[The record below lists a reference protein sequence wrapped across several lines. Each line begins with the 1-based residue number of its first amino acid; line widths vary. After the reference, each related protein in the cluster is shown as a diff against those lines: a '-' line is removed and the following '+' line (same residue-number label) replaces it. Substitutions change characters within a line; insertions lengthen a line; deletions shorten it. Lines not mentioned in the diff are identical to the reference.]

1 MSSEQ
6 LMKATAIVQVS
17 MGTILVLTMLLVS
30 TNPVGIE
37 DGLFEVV
44 SACATVGL
52 TRGVTPMLNTAGK
65 LIITLAMYLGRIGPI
80 TMAIFLA
87 GGKKEEPDVHYSEGD
102 FIIG

>member
-1 MSSEQ
+1 M
-6 LMKATAIVQVS
+6 MKATAIVEVS
-17 MGTILVLTMLLVS
+17 MGTVLVLTLLLVS

-37 DGLFEVV
+37 DGLFEVM

-52 TRGVTPMLNTAGK
+52 TRGVTPLLNTAGK

-80 TMAIFLA
+80 TMAIFLV
-87 GGKKEEPDVHYSEGD
+87 GGKKEETDVHYAEGN